1 MTGRT
6 RYFVVA
12 AAAALIVGLG
22 GGLVAYL
29 TYTRGPGVPAGLPP
43 EVRFVPANAEIVAY
57 ADVRSLMNSQLR
69 RELMPTI
76 EGGSRKGQQMMN
88 DFAGIDLEKQVNRV
102 VAYVEPFKASDPQA
116 QSKPEIP
123 RALVMV
129 HGTFDSARIEQFIR
143 DRAGAPED
151 HKGRKI
157 FVHRDDEKAFAVG
170 LVSAELVVLG
180 QEDLVRR
187 AIDTSL
193 DAAAAGNNITTNSE
207 MMHVLRDAS
216 GGTAWVA
223 AHFDAL
229 QRQMRLPADIGRQ
242 VPPLRVVSAR
252 ADVNGGI
259 RATIR
264 AEAGDEAAAEQ
275 LRDVVR
281 GFISLARLQAGGKSG
296 GKSDVESALKS
307 IELSGSDKTV
317 RLSFA
322 VSPEALRTIVPR
334 HRRPNAEPEP

>member
-1 MTGRT
+1 MTART

-29 TYTRGPGVPAGLPP
+29 TYTRGSSVPAGLPP
-43 EVRFVPANAEIVAY
+43 EVRFVPANAEVVGF
-57 ADVRSLMNSQLR
+57 ADMRALMRSELR

-76 EGGSRKGQQMMN
+76 EGGSRKGRQMMSE
-88 DFAGIDLEKQVNRV
+88 FAGIDVEKQVNRLV
-102 VAYVEPFKASDPQA
+102 GYVEPFKAPDPQA
-116 QSKPEIP
+116 QDKPEMP
-123 RALVMV
+123 RAVLLVQ
-129 HGTFDSARIEQFIR
+129 GTFDAARIEQFIR

-157 FVHRDDEKAFAVG
+157 FVHRDGDKAFAVG
-170 LVSAELVVLG
+170 LVSPDLVALG

-193 DAAAAGNNITTNSE
+193 DAAAAGNNITTNRE
-207 MMHVLRDAS
+207 VMNVMRDAS
-216 GGTAWVA
+216 GGTAWVV

-229 QRQMRLPADIGRQ
+229 QRQMRLPAEIGQQ
-242 VPPLRVVSAR
+242 VPPLRLVSAR

-259 RATIR
+259 RATVR
-264 AEAGDEAAAEQ
+264 AEAGDEAAAAQ

-281 GFISLARLQAGGKSG
+281 GFISLARLHAG

-307 IELSGSDKTV
+307 IELSGTDKTV
-317 RLSFA
+317 RLSFS
-322 VSPEALRTIVPR
+322 VSPEALRTIAPR
-334 HRRPNAEPEP
+334 HRRPDARPEP